1 MRDISRNYLRTFSA
15 MQTMSTWEMVLLGG
29 LALLVLFWAG
39 PGVKAMLEKSRQA
52 EERDWAGLL
61 VPLLLVVAFVILLM
75 KMV

>member
-1 MRDISRNYLRTFSA
+1 

-29 LALLVLFWAG
+29 MALLVLFWAG

-52 EERDWAGLL
+52 KERDWAGLL

>member
-1 MRDISRNYLRTFSA
+1 

-29 LALLVLFWAG
+29 LALLVLFWAW
-39 PGVKAMLEKSRQA
+39 PGVKAMLENSRQA
-52 EERDWAGLL
+52 KQRDWAGLL

>member
-1 MRDISRNYLRTFSA
+1 MFIT
-15 MQTMSTWEMVLLGG
+15 MQTMSTWEMVLMGA
-29 LALLVLFWAG
+29 LAVLVLFWAG

-52 EERDWAGLL
+52 KERDWAGLL

>member
-1 MRDISRNYLRTFSA
+1 
-15 MQTMSTWEMVLLGG
+15 MQTMSTWEMVLMGG

-52 EERDWAGLL
+52 KERDWAGLL

>member
-1 MRDISRNYLRTFSA
+1 
-15 MQTMSTWEMVLLGG
+15 MQTMSTWEMVLMGA
-29 LALLVLFWAG
+29 LAILVLFWAG

-61 VPLLLVVAFVILLM
+61 VPLLLVVAFVILLV

>member
-1 MRDISRNYLRTFSA
+1 

-75 KMV
+75 NMV

>member
-1 MRDISRNYLRTFSA
+1 
-15 MQTMSTWEMVLLGG
+15 MQTMSTWEMVLMGA
-29 LALLVLFWAG
+29 LAILVLFWAG

-52 EERDWAGLL
+52 KERDWAGLL

>member
-1 MRDISRNYLRTFSA
+1 
-15 MQTMSTWEMVLLGG
+15 MQTMSTWEMVLLGA

-61 VPLLLVVAFVILLM
+61 VPLLLVVAFIILLM

>member
-1 MRDISRNYLRTFSA
+1 

-29 LALLVLFWAG
+29 LAILVLFWAG

-52 EERDWAGLL
+52 KERDWAGLL

>member
-1 MRDISRNYLRTFSA
+1 
-15 MQTMSTWEMVLLGG
+15 MQTTSTWEMVLLGG

-52 EERDWAGLL
+52 KERDWAGLL

>member
-1 MRDISRNYLRTFSA
+1 
-15 MQTMSTWEMVLLGG
+15 MQTMSTWEMVLMGA

-52 EERDWAGLL
+52 KERDWAGLL
-61 VPLLLVVAFVILLM
+61 VPLLLDVANVILLM

>member
-1 MRDISRNYLRTFSA
+1 
-15 MQTMSTWEMVLLGG
+15 MQTMSTWEMILLGG

-52 EERDWAGLL
+52 KERDWAGLL

>member
-1 MRDISRNYLRTFSA
+1 MH
-15 MQTMSTWEMVLLGG
+15 TMSTWEMVLLGG

-52 EERDWAGLL
+52 KDRDWAGLL

>member
-1 MRDISRNYLRTFSA
+1 